1 MCSHRHSGL
10 EVKMASTDYFQQFL
24 VLAEQLNYTSAAE
37 SLFMTES
44 SLSRHIRSLEAELG
58 VQLFSRTTQSVSL
71 TPAGNIFR
79 HKITKIMDE
88 YEDLCSDL
96 RSIKAGY
103 ANRLKISCPYYSV
116 IDYLGLIPETFE
128 GAHPDIRLEY
138 SMGDPNEAIQKL
150 LEDKVDITI
159 APLYSVPRSSVIA
172 EKVFDESLGVLM
184 STDNPLASKE
194 ELTIGDLNGQHFFMV
209 DNPYFSAFWQ
219 HILSLCRKSGFTPRE
234 PALFNQMEGLIMAI
248 RSGGG
253 GITIIGKHMRNQ
265 SSSLVAFRPLTGPEA
280 KRPVCIIYKKG
291 NFNPSIEKFISFYKK
306 SYSDNHPF
314 DGMEG

>member
-1 MCSHRHSGL
+1 MLSPNTDI
-10 EVKMASTDYFQQFL
+10 EVDMASTEYFQQFL
-24 VLAEQLNYTSAAE
+24 VLADHLNYTSAAE

-44 SLSRHIRSLEAELG
+44 SLSRHIHALEAELG

-79 HKITKIMDE
+79 NKISKIMDE

-103 ANRLKISCPYYSV
+103 SSRLKISCPYYSV

-128 GAHPDIRLEY
+128 VAHPDIRLEY

-172 EKVFDESLGVLM
+172 EQVFYERFGVLM
-184 STDNPLASKE
+184 NTDNPLAAKE
-194 ELTIGDLNGQHFFMV
+194 ALSIRDLSEQHFFRV
-209 DNPYFSAFWQ
+209 QNPYFSAFWN
-219 HILSLCRKSGFTPRE
+219 HIISLCRKSGFIPKE

-248 RSGGG
+248 RSGGD
-253 GITIIGKHMRNQ
+253 GITIVGKHMRNQ
-265 SSSLVAFRPLTGPEA
+265 NSSLVAFRPLTDPEA
-280 KRPVCIIYKKG
+280 QRPVCIIYKKG
-291 NFNPSIEKFISFYKK
+291 NTNPAIEKFIAFYKK
-306 SYSDNHPF
+306 SYRDNHPY
-314 DGMEG
+314 E